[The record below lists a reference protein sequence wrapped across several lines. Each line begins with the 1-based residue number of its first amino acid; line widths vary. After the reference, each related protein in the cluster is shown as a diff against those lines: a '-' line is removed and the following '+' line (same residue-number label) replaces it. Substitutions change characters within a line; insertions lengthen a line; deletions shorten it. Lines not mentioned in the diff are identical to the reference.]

1 MPLDRGSEEEMNT
14 FQAEKSDWGSTKG
27 GRISFEAAWRRRFGE
42 IAASI
47 EKKRYLREHTK
58 KANLWNTPILL
69 FFLNERHSMSVS
81 IDIAQKYKIMS
92 LGDHN
97 QVTKRKK
104 EDHIKTNRRVRL
116 GQHAPNSTLLN
127 NSDRSD

>member
-47 EKKRYLREHTK
+47 EKKKVFTRTHQKSKFVEY
-58 KANLWNTPILL
+58 AYPII
-69 FFLNERHSMSVS
+69 FFE
-81 IDIAQKYKIMS
+81 
-92 LGDHN
+92 
-97 QVTKRKK
+97 
-104 EDHIKTNRRVRL
+104 
-116 GQHAPNSTLLN
+116 
-127 NSDRSD
+127 

>member
-27 GRISFEAAWRRRFGE
+27 GRISFEAAWSGLERSRRQLK
-42 IAASI
+42 
-47 EKKRYLREHTK
+47 KKRYLREHTK

-104 EDHIKTNRRVRL
+104 EDHIKTNRRVGL